1 MRLRLPPRVAEL
13 LGPNPAWSD
22 DHEGRSGGVVRANG
36 TYWVKRGAVAVA
48 EFPRY
53 RWLAER
59 SMAVPEIAV
68 FEDDML
74 VLVDA
79 GVPSVASVQPDS
91 PGALMGETLRRLHA
105 LPVAGCPF
113 DARLDITLA
122 EAYRLLVEGLVDV
135 DDFDEDNLGRTAEQV
150 YEQLVAE
157 RPDTED
163 LVVAHGDY
171 TPSNVLAGG
180 ILIDVGR
187 LGVADRYRDLA
198 LAARDLAD
206 DFGVGEVEAFFAAY
220 SLPDPDPARLAYYRL
235 LDELF

>member
-1 MRLRLPPRVAEL
+1 MSLRLPPRVAEL

-53 RWLAER
+53 RWLRGR

-91 PGALMGETLRRLHA
+91 PGW
-105 LPVAGCPF
+105 
-113 DARLDITLA
+113 D
-122 EAYRLLVEGLVDV
+122 
-135 DDFDEDNLGRTAEQV
+135 LG
-150 YEQLVAE
+150 
-157 RPDTED
+157 
-163 LVVAHGDY
+163 
-171 TPSNVLAGG
+171 
-180 ILIDVGR
+180 
-187 LGVADRYRDLA
+187 
-198 LAARDLAD
+198 D
-206 DFGVGEVEAFFAAY
+206 DFGAGEVEAFFAAY
-220 SLPDPDPARLAYYRL
+220 GLLDPDPARLAYYRL